1 MKIKIFC
8 DTAEINLIKKFNK
21 KKIVKGFTTNPSL
34 MRKAGAKDYKSYSK
48 KILKICNNKPVSL
61 EVFADDYKEM
71 KKQALQINTWGK
83 NVYVKV
89 PVANSRGIFMG
100 KIIKELN
107 NSNIKINI
115 TAIYSAKQTEK
126 ILKLINKKT
135 KVIISIFAGRAGD
148 TGKDPVPEFKKSIAM
163 AKKFKN
169 VEILWASIREP
180 YNYIQAKQLG
190 CHIVTIPPAIIEK
203 IENFGKT
210 FDQLTKETVKAFLVD
225 SKKSRFKIQQGLI
238 MATLDGIIEP
248 IYFLITSIS
257 FILLSIIQYKKFGK
271 TRETIYLAGL
281 SAFFLCSYIAI
292 SLKG

>member
-1 MKIKIFC
+1 
-8 DTAEINLIKKFNK
+8 
-21 KKIVKGFTTNPSL
+21 
-34 MRKAGAKDYKSYSK
+34 
-48 KILKICNNKPVSL
+48 
-61 EVFADDYKEM
+61 M

-89 PVANSRGIFMG
+89 PVANSKGIFMG

-107 NSNIKINI
+107 NLDIKLNI

-148 TGKDPVPEFKKSIAM
+148 TGKDPVPEFKKSIAI

-169 VEILWASIREP
+169 VEILWASVREP
-180 YNYIQAKQLG
+180 YNYLQAKQLG
-190 CHIVTIPPAIIEK
+190 CHIITIPPTTIEK

-225 SKKSRFKIQQGLI
+225 SKKSRFKI
-238 MATLDGIIEP
+238 
-248 IYFLITSIS
+248 
-257 FILLSIIQYKKFGK
+257 
-271 TRETIYLAGL
+271 
-281 SAFFLCSYIAI
+281 
-292 SLKG
+292 